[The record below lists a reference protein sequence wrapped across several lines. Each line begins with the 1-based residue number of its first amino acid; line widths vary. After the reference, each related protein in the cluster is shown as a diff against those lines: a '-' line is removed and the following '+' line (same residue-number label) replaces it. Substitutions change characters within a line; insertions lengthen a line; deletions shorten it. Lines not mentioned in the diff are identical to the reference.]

1 MQLQEECVLASAAEK
16 KTWKNMNGNSFT
28 DGYEMG
34 CASLLEMWT
43 VLTRNTY
50 HIHEMWRR
58 KVATLLKIL
67 VLHYKLLKQ
76 IYFDNNIFLN
86 YS

>member
-1 MQLQEECVLASAAEK
+1 
-16 KTWKNMNGNSFT
+16 MNGNSFT

-58 KVATLLKIL
+58 IWLLATVEVATLLKIL

>member
-1 MQLQEECVLASAAEK
+1 
-16 KTWKNMNGNSFT
+16 MNGNSFT